1 MTAKLEELFVLL
13 DRMNDKVR
21 WITEH
26 EPNAGEEHPFYSSK
40 QDYLND
46 LLEYLK
52 EELDWL
58 SATFKLSKQSSLVLA
73 VLLRLHIKSDG
84 IKRQFI
90 HYVDIE
96 KALGLYMETRFVFTL
111 RESLF
116 NLEERNI
123 IEIKEAEHYLVKIV
137 HPSRTHPN
145 DYYLLPA
152 KPSFIPFANSRF
164 EFTGSFI
171 HKLNSF

>member
-96 KALGLYMETRFVFTL
+96 KALGLYMETRFVFAL

-123 IEIKEAEHYLVKIV
+123 IEIKEAEHCLVKIV
-137 HPSRTHPN
+137 HPSDSYLN
-145 DYYLLPA
+145 DYYMLPA
-152 KPSFIPFANSRF
+152 KPSFIPFANSTF

>member
-96 KALGLYMETRFVFTL
+96 NALGLYMETRFVFVL

-116 NLEERNI
+116 DLEERNI
-123 IEIKEAEHYLVKIV
+123 IEIRETGHYLVRILN
-137 HPSRTHPN
+137 PSGTSPN

-152 KPSFIPFANSRF
+152 KPSFVPFANSTF

-171 HKLNSF
+171 HKLN

>member
-123 IEIKEAEHYLVKIV
+123 IEIKEAEHCLVKIV
-137 HPSRTHPN
+137 HPSDTDPN

-152 KPSFIPFANSRF
+152 KPSFVPFANSTF

>member
-13 DRMNDKVR
+13 DKINDKIR
-21 WITEH
+21 WLTEH
-26 EPNAGEEHPFYSSK
+26 EPQHGAEKPFYASK
-40 QDYLND
+40 RDYLNH

-58 SATFKLSKQSSLVLA
+58 SATFKLSKQSALVLA

-96 KALGLYMETRFVFTL
+96 KALGLYMETRFVFAL

-123 IEIKEAEHYLVKIV
+123 IEIKEAEHCLVKIV
-137 HPSRTHPN
+137 HPSDTDPN
-145 DYYLLPA
+145 DYYLLPV
-152 KPSFIPFANSRF
+152 KPSFVPFANSTF

>member
-1 MTAKLEELFVLL
+1 MTEKLEELFVLL

-96 KALGLYMETRFVFTL
+96 KALGLYMETRFVFAL
-111 RESLF
+111 RAAIF

-137 HPSRTHPN
+137 HHSDTDPN
-145 DYYLLPA
+145 DYYLLPV
-152 KPSFIPFANSRF
+152 KPSFVPFANSTF

>member
-52 EELDWL
+52 E
-58 SATFKLSKQSSLVLA
+58 
-73 VLLRLHIKSDG
+73 
-84 IKRQFI
+84 
-90 HYVDIE
+90 
-96 KALGLYMETRFVFTL
+96 
-111 RESLF
+111 
-116 NLEERNI
+116 
-123 IEIKEAEHYLVKIV
+123 
-137 HPSRTHPN
+137 
-145 DYYLLPA
+145 
-152 KPSFIPFANSRF
+152 
-164 EFTGSFI
+164 
-171 HKLNSF
+171 

>member
-21 WITEH
+21 LITEH

-96 KALGLYMETRFVFTL
+96 KALGLYMETRFVFAL

-137 HPSRTHPN
+137 NPSRTHPN

-164 EFTGSFI
+164 EFTVSFI
-171 HKLNSF
+171 QYLNSL

>member
-123 IEIKEAEHYLVKIV
+123 IEIKEAEHCLVKIV
-137 HPSRTHPN
+137 NPSDTDPN
-145 DYYLLPA
+145 DYYMLPA
-152 KPSFIPFANSRF
+152 KPSFVPFPNSQF

>member
-123 IEIKEAEHYLVKIV
+123 IEIKEAEHCLVKIV
-137 HPSRTHPN
+137 HPSDSYLN
-145 DYYLLPA
+145 DYYMLPA
-152 KPSFIPFANSRF
+152 KPSFIPFANSTF

>member
-52 EELDWL
+52 EELGVL
-58 SATFKLSKQSSLVLA
+58 SETFKLSRQSALVLA
-73 VLLRLHIKSDG
+73 VLLRLHMKSG
-84 IKRQFI
+84 NIKRQFI

-96 KALGLYMETRFVFTL
+96 KALGLYMETRFVFAL

-116 NLEERNI
+116 DLEERNI
-123 IEIKEAEHYLVKIV
+123 IEIKEVEHYLVKIV
-137 HPSRTHPN
+137 HPSDTYLN
-145 DYYLLPA
+145 DYYMLPA
-152 KPSFIPFANSRF
+152 KPSFVPFANSTF

>member
-96 KALGLYMETRFVFTL
+96 KALGLYMETRFVFAL

-123 IEIKEAEHYLVKIV
+123 IEIKEAEHCLVKIV
-137 HPSRTHPN
+137 HPSDTDPN
-145 DYYLLPA
+145 DYYMLPA
-152 KPSFIPFANSRF
+152 KPSFIPFANSTF

>member
-21 WITEH
+21 WLTEH
-26 EPNAGEEHPFYSSK
+26 EPQHGAEKPFYASK
-40 QDYLND
+40 RDYLNH

-123 IEIKEAEHYLVKIV
+123 IEIKEAEHCLVKIV
-137 HPSRTHPN
+137 HPSDSYLN
-145 DYYLLPA
+145 DYYMLPA
-152 KPSFIPFANSRF
+152 KPSFIPFANSTF